1 MARKIIIDTD
11 PGVDDALAIFLALSC
26 PEIEV
31 VGLTTIFGNVTTE
44 TAAQNA
50 LRISEMLG
58 RSDIPVAQGALKP
71 LKGEFTGRA
80 YFVHGENGLGDV
92 SLPEPKG
99 KIHKQT
105 AAQFIGDTV
114 LKNPHEITLV
124 VLGPQTNLALA
135 LELNPKIAELVKEVV
150 IMGGAVNENG
160 NVNPAAEANIMADPE
175 AADKV
180 LTASWP
186 VVLIGL
192 DVTRKIIMTDEYLAK
207 IKNVKNK
214 FGAFFYQASRFYLNF
229 YQTHMGMNGICGHD
243 PSTIVYLLKPDLFK
257 TKKGVVRVMTDGLAR
272 GQTVM
277 DQRESWYGKNSW
289 SDLPKVQVALG
300 VNAKG
305 VLDLILLSLRGA

>member
-1 MARKIIIDTD
+1 MERKIIIDTD

-31 VGLTTIFGNVTTE
+31 MGLTTIFGNVTTE
-44 TAAQNA
+44 TASQNA

-58 RSDIPVAQGALKP
+58 CSDIPVAQGALKP

-92 SLPEPKG
+92 ALPEPKG
-99 KIHKQT
+99 KIRDQT
-105 AAQFIGDTV
+105 AAQFIVDTV
-114 LKNPHEITLV
+114 LKNPHEVTLV

-135 LELNPKIAELVKEVV
+135 LELNPKIAGLVKEVV
-150 IMGGAVNENG
+150 IMGGVINENG
-160 NVNPAAEANIMADPE
+160 NVNPVAEANIIADPE

-180 LTASWP
+180 LTAPWP

-192 DVTRKIIMTDEYLAK
+192 DVTRKIIMTDEYLGK

-214 FGAFFYQASRFYLNF
+214 FGEFFYQASRFYLNF
-229 YQTHMGMNGICGHD
+229 YQTYMKMNGICGHD
-243 PSTIVYLLKPDLFK
+243 PSTIVYLLRPDLFEV
-257 TKKGVVRVMTDGLAR
+257 KKGAVRVMTEGLAR
-272 GQTVM
+272 GLTVM
-277 DQRESWYGKNSW
+277 DQRQAWYGKNAW

-300 VNAKG
+300 VDAKG
-305 VLDLILLSLRGA
+305 VLNVILSRLQ